1 MSDLESEFLLISE
14 AVARLGDGMF
24 GGRLKRPEPVN
35 ISKKCYPRASIG
47 WELHKQEAAA
57 LVDAAIMSGDLS
69 VHVRLCLNEGEP
81 HRTLQLPLQALGRLI
96 RTRGGLPDHVVRPTV
111 ALLGDKVVTSELFA
125 ALSKSA
131 LYLQKSE
138 FEAWYDQIKSR
149 GRWPSQR
156 TRTMPRVGRPTKH
169 TDQLRTSI
177 IARVE
182 EGSWC
187 AKQPV
192 AELERLLAAMGAPKR
207 NTLKRTV
214 DQLYRETG
222 DIRYLITKRKR
233 LRPEPV
239 GTPNI

>member
-24 GGRLKRPEPVN
+24 GGSLKRPEPVN
-35 ISKKCYPRASIG
+35 IGKKCYPRASIG

-57 LVDAAIMSGDLS
+57 LVDAAIMAEDMS
-69 VHVRLCLNEGEP
+69 VHVFVSSEEGRRDRSIQVPIE
-81 HRTLQLPLQALGRLI
+81 TLRRLI
-96 RTRGGLPDHVVRPTV
+96 RIRVGLPDHVIRPTV

-177 IARVE
+177 MARVE

-192 AELERLLAAMGAPKR
+192 AKLERLLASKGAPKR

-222 DIRYLITKRKR
+222 DIRYLIIKRKR

-239 GTPNI
+239 ATPNI